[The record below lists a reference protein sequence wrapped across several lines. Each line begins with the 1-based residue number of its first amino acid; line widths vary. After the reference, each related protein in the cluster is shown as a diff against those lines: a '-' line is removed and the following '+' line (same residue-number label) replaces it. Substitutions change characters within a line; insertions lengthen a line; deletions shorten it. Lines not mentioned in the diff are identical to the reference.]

1 MVSDGQMTNF
11 LPSINKE
18 SSHLGDM
25 VLDFYELS
33 QSVEGI
39 LINLVGYE
47 MQINWDNEYDAS
59 CFLM

>member
-33 QSVEGI
+33 QSAEGI
-39 LINLVGYE
+39 LINLVDYE
-47 MQINWDNEYDAS
+47 MQINWDNE
-59 CFLM
+59 